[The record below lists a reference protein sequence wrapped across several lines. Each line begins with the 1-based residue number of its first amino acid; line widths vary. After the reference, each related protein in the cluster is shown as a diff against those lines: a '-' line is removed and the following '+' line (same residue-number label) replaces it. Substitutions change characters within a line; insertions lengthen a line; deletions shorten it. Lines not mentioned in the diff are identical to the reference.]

1 MNQRCLMRGLTS
13 IAFVV
18 TLAISSWRPVPEPT
32 DLHSEHGVLKVDL
45 SIHDFKESD
54 GSTRYCYLLPD
65 GGVARDCTEGA
76 AARQPFFIVA
86 PRARG

>member
-1 MNQRCLMRGLTS
+1 MGIRAL
-13 IAFVV
+13 
-18 TLAISSWRPVPEPT
+18 LAAPGSPVPEPT

-65 GGVARDCTEGA
+65 GSVAPDCTEGA
-76 AARQPFFIVA
+76 AARQPLFYCGTEAQGAIRYFSPVA
-86 PRARG
+86 RLL